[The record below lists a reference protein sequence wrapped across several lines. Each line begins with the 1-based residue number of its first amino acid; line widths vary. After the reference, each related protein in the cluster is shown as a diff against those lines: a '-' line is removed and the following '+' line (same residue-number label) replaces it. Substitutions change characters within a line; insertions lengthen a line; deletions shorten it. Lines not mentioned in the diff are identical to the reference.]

1 MSCLSTNH
9 YADWILLFKRAK
21 FASLNVQRQGY
32 LEKCV
37 ESFATLSYSIIS
49 DFQKQLFISTARGKI
64 KIMYLGQHSLQES
77 HSHRVT
83 AHFSRIFLQF
93 TDYLNCNHILVS
105 AANAC
110 SISRIFV
117 FSKLGVQRNLKLGV
131 KHRKSNQ
138 G

>member
-1 MSCLSTNH
+1 M
-9 YADWILLFKRAK
+9 
-21 FASLNVQRQGY
+21 
-32 LEKCV
+32 
-37 ESFATLSYSIIS
+37 
-49 DFQKQLFISTARGKI
+49 ARGKI

-105 AANAC
+105 AANAS